1 MKKIKSLVQRISWL
15 YYICS
20 LIRRN
25 LARLWMLLNWL
36 FPIDPKLVV
45 IVSYFG
51 GGFGDNGKA
60 VALKLLEKCPEMKI
74 YWAVSAENEK
84 SIPEK
89 IHVVR
94 YRSLKYYRL
103 MARAGIWIDNSR
115 KSRDVIKRKGQFYMQ
130 TWHGMLGIKR
140 VEKDAENN
148 LAANYIKEAKDDS
161 RMADVFLSNGK
172 FFTELVRRA
181 FWYEGEI
188 LESGTPR
195 VDELFNSD
203 EARKKEIKK
212 RAGLPTEKNF
222 VLYAPTFRVNGNLRY
237 YDLDYARLLGQL
249 GSGWCVAVRLHPNIA
264 DMAGFLVCTE
274 EIYNVTA
281 YPDMYELMAA
291 ADMFIT
297 DYSSSMFEA
306 ALVKKPVFLYTADL
320 EEYITDRNFYFDL
333 RELPFPLAENNDSL
347 METIIKFDYKE
358 YLQNLDKF
366 WKENETFEDG
376 RAADRAAER
385 ILQYVDSQEKK

>member
-1 MKKIKSLVQRISWL
+1 MKKIKSWVQRIGWL
-15 YYICS
+15 YNLCS
-20 LIRRN
+20 FIRRN
-25 LARLWMLLNWL
+25 LARLWMLPNWL
-36 FPIDPKLVV
+36 FPINPKLVV

-84 SIPEK
+84 SIPEI

-94 YRSLKYYRL
+94 YRSLKYYSL
-103 MARAGIWIDNSR
+103 MSRAGVWIDNSR
-115 KSRDVIKRKGQFYMQ
+115 KSRDLIKRKGQFYMQ

-148 LAANYIKEAKDDS
+148 LATNYIEEAKDDS
-161 RMADVFLSNGK
+161 KMADVFLSNGK
-172 FFTELVRRA
+172 FFTELIRKA
-181 FWYEGEI
+181 FWYDGEI

-195 VDELFNSD
+195 VDELFHSD
-203 EARKKEIKK
+203 EAKKREIKE
-212 RAGLPTEKNF
+212 RAGLPTDKKL
-222 VLYAPTFRVNGNLRY
+222 VLYAPTFRVNGNMSC
-237 YDLDYARLLGQL
+237 YDLDYERLLGQL
-249 GSGWCVAVRLHPNIA
+249 GSGWSVAVRLHPNVA
-264 DMAGFLVCTE
+264 DKADSLVHSE
-274 EIYNVTA
+274 KIHNVTA

-306 ALVKKPVFLYTADL
+306 ALVKKPVFLYAADL
-320 EEYITDRNFYFDL
+320 EEYIIDRNFYFDL
-333 RELPFPLAENNDSL
+333 HKLPFPMAENNDSL
-347 METIIKFDYKE
+347 IETIKCFDYIE

-385 ILQYVDSQEKK
+385 ILQYVNSQEKK